1 MKLYRHQLEIYHP
14 DTKDIRDNRKK
25 IAIAVFSYFDEDN
38 IEYRK
43 KFTGLKNTPELKF
56 WDIAPK
62 IINK

>member
-1 MKLYRHQLEIYHP
+1 MILFRNKLEKYHP
-14 DTKDIRDNRKK
+14 DARDIQDNRKK
-25 IAIAVFSYFDEDN
+25 ISYAVFSYFDENN

-43 KFTGLKNTPELKF
+43 KFIQPKNTPEMKF